1 MCVQEVTL
9 IMNNDTIYLPRLIES
24 AITESMKSNGCV
36 VIEGPKWCG
45 KSTTAERF
53 AKSVVKLQKPATY
66 DQYKTLANI
75 GDDNLLSGEKPLLFD
90 EWQKIPELWDYI
102 RNYID
107 ESSGK
112 GLFLLTGSAKPIE
125 DKNRHSGIGRIK
137 KITMRTMSLWESNES
152 SGEVSLLDLFG
163 ETNHISGKNRYQLKD
178 IAYLICRGGFP
189 SAVTEKNIN
198 TALNYAK
205 DYVNTLVSSDIT
217 TVDEIKRNTKRARA
231 ILKSYARNISTAAK
245 MTTILNDIQA
255 NIEIQDIRT
264 VNSYFDAFAKL
275 FVIDETE
282 SWTPKLRSKTTI
294 RTTNTKHF
302 VDPSIA
308 TAILDA
314 TPNDL
319 MNDLNTFGLLF
330 ENLVIRD
337 LKIYVQSLEGNVYNY
352 RDKSGLEAD
361 AVIHL
366 NDGRWGLIEI
376 KLGGEALINQG
387 ARTLQLLK
395 NKIDQ
400 EKMSKPSFL
409 AVITAVDS
417 FAYRREDGVYVV
429 PIGCLKP

>member
-1 MCVQEVTL
+1 MKK
-9 IMNNDTIYLPRLIES
+9 DDIYLPRLIEHT
-24 AITESMKSNGCV
+24 ITESMKTNGCV

-45 KSTTAERF
+45 KSTTAYRF

-66 DQYKTLANI
+66 NQYKILADI

-107 ESSGK
+107 EFSGK
-112 GLFLLTGSAKPIE
+112 GSFILTGSAKPIE
-125 DKNRHSGIGRIK
+125 DKERHSGIGRIK
-137 KITMRTMSLWESNES
+137 KVLMRTMSLWESNES
-152 SGEVSLLDLFG
+152 SGDVSLKHLFDHQ
-163 ETNHISGKNRYQLKD
+163 NHIKGKNNYQLSD

-189 SAVTEKNIN
+189 SAVTEKDKNIS
-198 TALNYAK
+198 LNYAK
-205 DYVNTLVSSDIT
+205 DYVETLISSDIIG
-217 TVDEIKRNTKRARA
+217 VDDIKRNTKRART
-231 ILKSYARNISTAAK
+231 ILKSYARNISTAATMK
-245 MTTILNDIQA
+245 TILKDIES
-255 NIEIQDIRT
+255 NVETQDVRT
-264 VNSYFDAFAKL
+264 INSYVDAFTKL
-275 FVIDETE
+275 FVIDETD

-294 RTTNTKHF
+294 RTTSTKHF
-302 VDPSIA
+302 VDPAIA

-337 LKIYVQSLEGNVYNY
+337 LKIYAQNLNGYVYNY

-376 KLGGEALINQG
+376 KIGGEKLINEG
-387 ARTLQLLK
+387 ANSLK
-395 NKIDQ
+395 RIKDKIDRD
-400 EKMSKPSFL
+400 KMNEPSFL
-409 AVITAVDS
+409 AVVTATDS
-417 FAYRREDGVYVV
+417 FAYRRSDGVYVI
-429 PIGCLKP
+429 PITCLKQ

>member
-1 MCVQEVTL
+1 MK
-9 IMNNDTIYLPRLIES
+9 NDTIYLPRLIEHT
-24 AITESMKSNGCV
+24 ITQSMKTNGCI

-45 KSTTAERF
+45 KSTTSERF

-66 DQYKTLANI
+66 KQYRILADI
-75 GDDNLLSGEKPLLFD
+75 GDDNLLSGDKPLLFD

-107 ESSGK
+107 EVSGK
-112 GLFLLTGSAKPIE
+112 GLFILTGSAKPIE
-125 DKNRHSGIGRIK
+125 DKERHSGIGRMK
-137 KITMRTMSLWESNES
+137 KITMRTMSMWESNES
-152 SGEVSLLDLFG
+152 SGEVSLEQLFNKNG
-163 ETNHISGKNRYQLKD
+163 NVSGKNKYQLKD
-178 IAYLICRGGFP
+178 IAHIICRGGFP
-189 SAVTEKNIN
+189 SAVTEKNKEI
-198 TALNYAK
+198 ALNYAK
-205 DYVNTLVSSDIT
+205 DYVNALVT
-217 TVDEIKRNTKRARA
+217 TDVTSVDDIKRNPKRAH
-231 ILKSYARNISTAAK
+231 IVLKSYARHISTAAH
-245 MTTILNDIQA
+245 MTTILKDVESA
-255 NIEIQDIRT
+255 TDIQDIRT
-264 VNSYFDAFAKL
+264 VNSYLEAFAKL

-294 RTTNTKHF
+294 RTTSTKHF

-308 TAILDA
+308 AAILDA

-319 MNDLNTFGLLF
+319 MSDLNTFGLLF
-330 ENLVIRD
+330 ENLVLRD

-366 NDGRWGLIEI
+366 NDGRWGLIEV
-376 KLGGEALINQG
+376 KLGGEKLINEG
-387 ARTLQLLK
+387 AMTLKTLK

-409 AVITAVDS
+409 AVITATDL
-417 FAYRREDGVYVV
+417 FAYKREDDVYVI